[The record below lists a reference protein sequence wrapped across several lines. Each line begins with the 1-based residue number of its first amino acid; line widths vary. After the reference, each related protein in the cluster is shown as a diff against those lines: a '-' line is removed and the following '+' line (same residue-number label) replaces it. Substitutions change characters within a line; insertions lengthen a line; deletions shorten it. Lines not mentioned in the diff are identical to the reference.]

1 MRWILVFILLYLI
14 PLTVLFKNYKI
25 FKRACIYGSIYIV
38 LATTILI
45 SNMYLSGI
53 RTIEETLD
61 HENDLVLETYLDLY
75 ESNNVTQ
82 EKSSKCLDLQK
93 IDEFKKDIYSIER
106 VALIPMRDCLPYT
119 HNLQKSISDLTRIK
133 NDVVYAGE
141 MCKSVVKVYDEME
154 VPMLSNEEYIKVLD
168 AARLNVKKAY
178 ELRTLAMENSIMLID
193 TKNPIYI
200 NKINEYLKSSDRE
213 ICSFKEKI
221 EDLKLKINDK

>member
-1 MRWILVFILLYLI
+1 
-14 PLTVLFKNYKI
+14 
-25 FKRACIYGSIYIV
+25 
-38 LATTILI
+38 
-45 SNMYLSGI
+45 
-53 RTIEETLD
+53 
-61 HENDLVLETYLDLY
+61 
-75 ESNNVTQ
+75 
-82 EKSSKCLDLQK
+82 
-93 IDEFKKDIYSIER
+93 
-106 VALIPMRDCLPYT
+106 
-119 HNLQKSISDLTRIK
+119 
-133 NDVVYAGE
+133 

-154 VPMLSNEEYIKVLD
+154 VPILSNEEYIKVLD